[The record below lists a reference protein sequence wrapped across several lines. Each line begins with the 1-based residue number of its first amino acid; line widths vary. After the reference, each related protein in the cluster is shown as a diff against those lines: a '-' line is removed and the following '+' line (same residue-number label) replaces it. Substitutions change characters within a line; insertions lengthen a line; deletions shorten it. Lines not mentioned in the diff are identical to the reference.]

1 MKRRTLIFLPILLV
15 LGHTQAASACSS
27 LVAGKKTTAN
37 GAVLF
42 GHNEDDYGQCVINT
56 WHVPRA
62 QHAPG
67 AMVTLRRGGQVEQ
80 VAETWAYTWF
90 QCIGQEFSDYYV
102 NEWNVHIA
110 SDACRSREDNPELT
124 EGGIGYWLRRLVAER
139 ARNAREGVE
148 IAGAL
153 LDRFGYASSGRTY
166 VICDPNEG
174 WLLSAVE
181 GKHWAAQRVPDDQVV
196 FLPNQYVIREF
207 DFEDQDNFLSSADN
221 IRDYA
226 IAREWYDPK
235 SGKPFD
241 FAKAYTYVHRKDS
254 QFAQR
259 GYDTRQWAAQ
269 RLLTGKAVT
278 IQQAKKTG
286 LPFGVKPNR
295 KLDVADIQAVLR
307 HHFEG
312 TPYAPAYDAVAI
324 RPGTMHAGEVVGTA
338 VPSRLMVN
346 PNATTERTICTLTTV
361 LSTVAEL
368 RSAEAPLLQS
378 LLWVSYGRPDCN
390 VYIPWYTQ
398 TRQIPPG
405 YQNTPGIDDPGLAVA
420 HHFDPVPGALDY
432 DADAAFWIFNE
443 LENLVDRHYIRLMET
458 VRPTWQADEA
468 TLFSLQPQIEATA
481 KQLIQ
486 KNNTQA
492 VDFLTR
498 YTEGWIAR
506 SINRAKAFNQQFK
519 SQFYH

>member
-1 MKRRTLIFLPILLV
+1 MKRIAVILVV
-15 LGHTQAASACSS
+15 LTSLCLHHTATACSS
-27 LVAGKKTTAN
+27 LVAGKKATAN

-42 GHNEDDYGQCVINT
+42 GHNEDDYGQNVINT
-56 WHVPRA
+56 WFVPRA
-62 QHAPG
+62 QHALD
-67 AMVTLRRGGQVEQ
+67 AMITLRRGGQVEQ

-90 QCIGQEFSDYYV
+90 QCNGQEFSDYYV

-110 SDACRSREDNPELT
+110 SDACRSREDNPEIT
-124 EGGIGYWLRRLVAER
+124 DGGIGYWLRRLVAER
-139 ARNAREGVE
+139 AKTAREGVE

-174 WLLSAVE
+174 WLLSVVE

-207 DFEDQDNFLSSADN
+207 DFEDKDNFLSSADN
-221 IRDYA
+221 IKEYA
-226 IAREWYDPK
+226 ISRGWYDPQ
-235 SGKPFD
+235 SGQPFD
-241 FAKAYTYVHRKDS
+241 FAKAYTYVHREDS
-254 QFAQR
+254 QVAQR

-278 IQQAKKTG
+278 VPEAKKHG

-295 KLDVADIQAVLR
+295 KLAVSDIQAVLR

-324 RPGTMHAGEVVGTA
+324 RPGSMHAGEVTGTA
-338 VPSRLMVN
+338 VPSPLLVN

-368 RSAEAPLLQS
+368 RSGEAPLLQS
-378 LLWVSYGRPDCN
+378 LLWVSFGRPDCN
-390 VYIPWYTQ
+390 VYLPWYTQ
-398 TRQIPPG
+398 TQQIPPG
-405 YQNTPGIDDPGLAVA
+405 YRNTPGIDDPAVA
-420 HHFDPVPGALDY
+420 LAHQFDPVPGTLDY
-432 DADAAFWIFNE
+432 DAQSAFWTFNE
-443 LENLVDRHYIRLMET
+443 LENLVDMHYIRHMET
-458 VRPTWQADEA
+458 VRPVWQADE
-468 TLFSLQPQIEATA
+468 TRLFSLQGEIETTA
-481 KQLIQ
+481 RRLLKEDRAL
-486 KNNTQA
+486 A
-492 VDFLTR
+492 VEFLAR
-498 YTEGWIAR
+498 YTEGWTAR
-506 SINRAKAFNQQFK
+506 SIHQAKAFNQQLK